1 VKLLLIKEV
10 IIMDIL
16 QAWVVKI
23 RIRIEG
29 VLGVEGTH
37 KVQTQIGTMN
47 KIRRKRKK
55 QNIGMQ

>member
-1 VKLLLIKEV
+1 
-10 IIMDIL
+10 MDIL

-29 VLGVEGTH
+29 VLCVEVTH